1 MEDGFKTGRITNF
14 TILRANGKAT
24 RISDMDTSKGK
35 AKEVCMV
42 KTTHMQSASKNKY
55 QNHNFDQNKFLLQNF
70 RKAPK
75 VFTPLRESQT
85 QLYERLK
92 AMGMLHPIVGRPSNP
107 LGKFYRADH
116 RCAYH
121 SGVVGHDTE
130 NCSTLKH
137 KIQNMINNNL
147 INIEETT

>member
-1 MEDGFKTGRITNF
+1 MYDGIKICLDVKVGEAMEDGFKTGRVTIF
-14 TILRANGKAT
+14 TALRANRRAT

-85 QLYERLK
+85 QLYEK
-92 AMGMLHPIVGRPSNP
+92 VESNGYA
-107 LGKFYRADH
+107 LSYRRKTSQSFGKI
-116 RCAYH
+116 
-121 SGVVGHDTE
+121 
-130 NCSTLKH
+130 L
-137 KIQNMINNNL
+137 
-147 INIEETT
+147 

>member
-1 MEDGFKTGRITNF
+1 MYDGIKICLDVKVGEAIEDGFKTGRVTIF
-14 TILRANGKAT
+14 TALRANRRAT

-35 AKEVCMV
+35 VKEVCMV
-42 KTTHMQSASKNKY
+42 KTTHMQSASKKKY

-92 AMGMLHPIVGRPSNP
+92 TRGILYPIEGRPANP

-116 RCAYH
+116 KCAYH
-121 SGVVGHDTE
+121 
-130 NCSTLKH
+130 
-137 KIQNMINNNL
+137 
-147 INIEETT
+147 